1 MKGNPVQSGGV
12 AIGSV
17 QGIRITDDGQAEV
30 TLKLDK
36 EKAPLRV
43 GTRARI
49 RQFSQSGIAN
59 RYVDLDYPSN
69 SSTQTIPE
77 GGRLPVSST
86 TTQVDLD
93 QLFNTLDPPTR
104 KALQGFFK
112 GSANQFRGKG
122 ALANKGFEYLN
133 PALSTSRR
141 LFGELNRDTPVL
153 ERFLVDSSRLVTAL
167 AEKRDDLSGLVGNL
181 NTTTRALANQKQALA
196 DSISLLPPVMRRA
209 NTTFVNL
216 HAALDDTDPL
226 VDASKP
232 VARRLS
238 PFLSDARKLTAD
250 AEPAI
255 KDLRV
260 AIRRRGRNNDLIEL
274 VNSVPPLARI
284 AVDRGKRFL
293 RPGGT
298 RYDVG
303 VDSGA
308 FPEARRAFRQS
319 SPIIAD
325 GRPYTTDLFGWFDDF
340 STTGPG
346 FVLGDVSG
354 HGRDALAHTA
364 FLRYTLRAYLEAG
377 LEPRAALRL
386 AGQVVDDLGGDFAT
400 VILAVHDPDDGSLTY
415 SAAGHPPPVVVG
427 PSRFDPVHAVSSP
440 PVGAGLET
448 GRRQTTVPL
457 EPGSVVCLHT
467 DGLTEARTEEGG
479 IMGRG
484 RICDLLDRLG
494 RDATASQLLE
504 TVAADAARTEDDMAA
519 CLLAP
524 TAEVAAGGFRSE
536 QLELS
541 ADDLDAGLAERFLE
555 ACGVPATYVA
565 STVEEAR
572 GEASRAGA
580 TILKVRF
587 GMRGPQAEVL
597 PANVES
603 LGAAARRARSATAV

>member
-1 MKGNPVQSGGV
+1 MRSLTAVGRVAALGAVVAAFALVAIVLFGGGGGGYTIKATFINGGQLVRGNPVQSGGV

-17 QGIRITDDGQAEV
+17 EGIKITDDGQAEV
-30 TLKLDK
+30 TLKLEE

-216 HAALDDTDPL
+216 RAALDDTDPL

-346 FVLGDVSG
+346 F
-354 HGRDALAHTA
+354 DALGANA
-364 FLRYTLRAYLEAG
+364 
-377 LEPRAALRL
+377 RAAIRVADTLSFQTDGNPSLKVNPGPVRTGITKPCPG
-386 AGQVVDDLGGDFAT
+386 ASEAPT
-400 VILAVHDPDDGSLTY
+400 ADGSN
-415 SAAGHPPPVVVG
+415 V
-427 PSRFDPVHAVSSP
+427 FSP
-440 PVGAGLET
+440 
-448 GRRQTTVPL
+448 
-457 EPGSVVCLHT
+457 
-467 DGLTEARTEEGG
+467 
-479 IMGRG
+479 
-484 RICDLLDRLG
+484 
-494 RDATASQLLE
+494 
-504 TVAADAARTEDDMAA
+504 ADAAELECDPNQRHTG
-519 CLLAP
+519 
-524 TAEVAAGGFRSE
+524 EV
-536 QLELS
+536 
-541 ADDLDAGLAERFLE
+541 
-555 ACGVPATYVA
+555 P
-565 STVEEAR
+565 
-572 GEASRAGA
+572 
-580 TILKVRF
+580 
-587 GMRGPQAEVL
+587 
-597 PANVES
+597 
-603 LGAAARRARSATAV
+603 